1 MLDLTSISGIPVF
14 NHLSPSQLQQV
25 ERRLRFDAYKPG
37 ETVVKEGSPS
47 ACLLYIIIE
56 GEAVLS
62 KKGRCILTDRDVDFE
77 IEVRGRN
84 EIFGWVSVL
93 DERPL
98 PISVMAR
105 TPLTVATLDLKGGE
119 PGSPADEIR
128 NVLIDELRRYLGGFV
143 RSSLEYRVASLEH
156 EAEFARY
163 RSAVGSIVI
172 TTLTALSFYTLSLSI
187 LPSFEKFLEVNF
199 VLTPII
205 IVVFAAF
212 FFPVIEES
220 GFPPAFFGLRLDNWR
235 PALSFAITV
244 SLAFLAILVFLKWL
258 LIATV
263 PRLHGL
269 EVINFSNI
277 LVAGRN
283 DTNSFW
289 YWVAVSLYIL
299 LTPVQEFV
307 ARCGVQAPL
316 YAFLQG
322 SKLKRAGLA
331 IVVSNLVFSAVHAH
345 IGLAFALV
353 SFFPGLFWGWIF
365 LRTNSLLAVSASHVL
380 IGAASI
386 FLFGIEEFVQKL
398 M

>member
-1 MLDLTSISGIPVF
+1 MLDTVSISDIPLF
-14 NHLSPSQLQQV
+14 LNLNAAELHEI
-25 ERRLRFDAYKPG
+25 ERLLRFADYRPG
-37 ETVVKEGSPS
+37 DIVLEEGLPTGS
-47 ACLLYIIIE
+47 LLYIIVD

-62 KKGRCILTDRDVDFE
+62 KKGRCPLSDKPVDFE
-77 IEVRGRN
+77 IEVRGRH

-93 DERPL
+93 DERPWPL
-98 PISVMAR
+98 SVTAR
-105 TPLTVATLDLKGGE
+105 TPLTVATLDLKPGE
-119 PGSPADEIR
+119 PGSSAERIR
-128 NVLIDELRRYLGGFV
+128 NVMTAELRRYLASFV
-143 RSSLEYRVASLEH
+143 RTSLEYRVGSLEH
-156 EAEFARY
+156 EAEFVRY
-163 RSAVGSIVI
+163 RNAVGSIVI
-172 TTLTALSFYTLSLSI
+172 TTLALLSFYTLSLSM

-205 IVVFAAF
+205 VVFFAAF
-212 FFPVIEES
+212 FFPVIEKS

-235 PALSFAITV
+235 PALSFAITA
-244 SLAFLAILVFLKWL
+244 SLAFLAILVSVKWL

-277 LVAGRN
+277 RIAGTN
-283 DTNSFW
+283 DTDTFW

-322 SKLKRAGLA
+322 SELKRAGLA

-345 IGLAFALV
+345 IGLVFALA
-353 SFFPGLFWGWIF
+353 SFVPGLFWGWIF
-365 LRTNSLLAVSASHVL
+365 LRTNSLFAVSASHVL
-380 IGAASI
+380 IGGASI

-398 M
+398 T